1 MILETLVTTVD
12 ASGQAHCAP
21 MGIVPE
27 GEAFLLKPF
36 RTAATCR
43 NLEATG
49 EGVVNFTDDALLFAR
64 SALGPF
70 VPEGGPAEKVR
81 APILSA
87 ACSWREFRVV
97 TRDLGPERALFR
109 AEVVASGRRR
119 DFLGYNRAQH
129 AVIEA
134 TILATRLH
142 LLDHGFIRSE
152 LDRLRPIVDKTGGA
166 NEKEAFEFVRAFVL
180 GGSLQA
186 GLESGGLAAAPAR
199 ETA

>member
-12 ASGQAHCAP
+12 ASGRAHCAP

-36 RTAATCR
+36 RTAATCA

-64 SALGPF
+64 SALSPF
-70 VPEGGPAEKVR
+70 VPSGHPAEKVC
-81 APILSA
+81 APILEA

-97 TRDLGPERALFR
+97 SRDLGPERALFR

-134 TILATRLH
+134 TILATRVH
-142 LLDHGFIRSE
+142 LLDTAFIRAE
-152 LDRLRPIVDKTGGA
+152 LDRLRPLVDKTGGA
-166 NEKEAFEFVRAFVL
+166 NEKEAFELVRAFV
-180 GGSLQA
+180 
-186 GLESGGLAAAPAR
+186 ESGGRSSVSPTGARAR